1 MRIINLTNSTINLAP
16 TSCNVDPNTV
26 SGEFTA
32 LRTVIQ
38 NYFPPMVS
46 MYGVNFLMVV
56 SSEEKVKYPKLFNI
70 FPAENLVDA
79 STFEEAGSEVPEGYK
94 EIYDDKGNKFVY
106 KVPEGASLAQVQSDW
121 KETNPESPAF
131 IRNKPETP
139 AGGVSKAELDKA
151 IKAEAT
157 RTDNMIN
164 QLNKNVSDGFN
175 TINKNVS
182 DGFNTINGAISN
194 EIKPEIENNAK
205 AIDDES
211 KARVKSEETINESLA
226 TKVPFTPVPTEDLP
240 ERKAI
245 VLENH
250 DTLLG
255 KMKDGTQVNV
265 AMVSKYEVVD
275 LGSPKLPIN
284 LNTPAG
290 VRPTVQ
296 EQGVAGPDAEKIAY
310 LSDLDGVLK
319 VVEQEDG
326 KKVIVVNNDVL
337 LMGQSNP
344 NELENKIEVDGP
356 VPLIRVNPRNVV
368 EVGTPKTITNIN
380 TPNGQ
385 RPTVQEQSQSGQE
398 AHKIAYVDD
407 LSNYVPIETYN
418 ELLARVEA
426 LEAKMK

>member
-32 LRTVIQ
+32 LRAVIQ

-56 SSEEKVKYPKLFNI
+56 SADERVKYPKLFNI
-70 FPAENLVDA
+70 FPVENLVDA

-94 EIYDDKGNKFVY
+94 EISDDKGNKFVY

-164 QLNKNVSDGFN
+164 QLNKNVSDE
-175 TINKNVS
+175 
-182 DGFNTINGAISN
+182 FNTINGAISN
-194 EIKPEIENNAK
+194 EIKPGIENNAK
-205 AIDDES
+205 AIEDES
-211 KARVKSEETINESLA
+211 DARVKSEEIINESLN

-255 KMKDGTQVNV
+255 KMVDGTQVNI
-265 AMVSKYEVVD
+265 AMVNKLNIVD
-275 LGSPKLPIN
+275 LGSSKLPIN

-296 EQGVAGPDAEKIAY
+296 EQGVSGPDAEKIAY

-319 VVEQEDG
+319 VQVDGTG
-326 KKVIVVNNDVL
+326 KKVVVVDNDVL

-344 NELENKIEVDGP
+344 NELENKIDVEGP
-356 VPLIRVNPRNVV
+356 IPLIRANAWNVV

-380 TPNGQ
+380 TPDGE
-385 RPTVQEQSQSGQE
+385 RPTVQEKSQSGPE
-398 AHKIAYVDD
+398 AHKIAYLDD
-407 LSNYVPIETYN
+407 LSNYVQLEKYN